1 MKKRIY
7 VMLAAVLVSFVAICQ
22 KVDVIPQP
30 AVVEVSNGKGFV
42 MNGTTTLY
50 IDKSMKE
57 MPAVEFLKKS
67 FSRSFAKELNVA
79 VKKKLKNKDLS
90 NAIVFVRVSDKKL
103 GAEGY
108 VLTIDDKHIV
118 VEANE
123 EAGFFYALQTL
134 YQLSDSDLLCGHLSD
149 SAFDNLAV
157 CSERI
162 EFPSCRIEDTPR
174 FSYRGKH
181 FDSARHFFTIEQVKK
196 HIDLMAYHKLNTLHF
211 HLTDD
216 QGWRVEIKRYPKLQS
231 VASKRKG
238 TIIGHYN
245 DNDQRNP
252 NYDGVP
258 HGGYYTQE
266 ELKEL
271 VAYAKARN
279 IEIIPEIDLPGHAS
293 AALAAYPELGC
304 KGSGYEVQGTWG
316 IFEEVFC
323 TKDSVLDFLKGVLD
337 EIIEIF
343 PSQYVHIGGDE
354 CPKTNWKTC
363 PKCQEQIKRF
373 GLKDEKELQSRFML
387 ILQEYLESK
396 GRKAI
401 AWDEILEGG
410 ATKGMTIMSWQGE
423 KAGEEAAKS
432 GLDAIMSPAAYLYF
446 DYYQGEPECEPLAI
460 GGYTTLKKVYYYE
473 PMPAGLT
480 PEQEKHIIGVQANTW
495 TEYIPTYD
503 KLQYM
508 DFPRVAALCES
519 AWCKPENKDYER
531 FLAKLEKLF
540 KAYDA
545 MNVNYSRSHYAINA
559 EVSYDMTKQSPMVN
573 LSTFAKNAD
582 IYYAF
587 DAENSQLTDL
597 DKQVFIE
604 FTENI
609 AITKPTVL
617 SAFAERDGKRV
628 SPIFKASYHP
638 NKATGKP
645 YTIENLNPQYSGS
658 TTYALTD
665 ALVGSQK
672 SYDKWVGTY
681 GYDYSVLVD
690 LQQEEEVS
698 EISINFLENVGSWI
712 FLPLSVD
719 FYVGMDSENLE
730 KIPADKVIISKEGQI
745 QNFKAEFDK
754 TKARFVKIFATSQKR
769 CPEDHPGAGYPA
781 HCFGDEIIVN

>member
-1 MKKRIY
+1 MIKKTICII
-7 VMLAAVLVSFVAICQ
+7 AVCLYCFTAFSQ
-22 KVDVIPQP
+22 KINVIPQP
-30 AVVEVSNGKGFV
+30 LSVEEYQTEGFELSKS
-42 MNGTTTLY
+42 TTLY
-50 IDKSMKE
+50 LDLKGEE
-57 MPAVEFLKKS
+57 MEVAKYLQNSFQLTFNSSLKV
-67 FSRSFAKELNVA
+67 LD
-79 VKKKLKNKDLS
+79 KKKIKRNS
-90 NAIVFVRVSDKKL
+90 ENAIVFVKVSDKKL
-103 GAEGY
+103 GKEGY
-108 VLTIDDKHIV
+108 ELNIDNKRIV
-118 VEANE
+118 VQANE
-123 EAGFFYALQTL
+123 KAGFFYALQTL
-134 YQLSDSDLLCGHLSD
+134 YQLSDGALLCGHYTYPKNVKSD
-149 SAFDNLAV
+149 AKSNVITLPACKIID
-157 CSERI
+157 S
-162 EFPSCRIEDTPR
+162 PR

-181 FDSARHFFTIEQVKK
+181 FDSARHFYTIEQVKT

-216 QGWRVEIKRYPKLQS
+216 QGWRVEIKRYPKLHT
-231 VASKRKG
+231 VGSKREG

-279 IEIIPEIDLPGHAS
+279 IDIIPEIDLPGHAS

-304 KGSGYEVQGTWG
+304 AGKGYKVQGTWG

-323 TKDSVLDFLKGVLD
+323 TDDSVLEFLKGVFD
-337 EIIEIF
+337 ELIEIF

-354 CPKTNWKTC
+354 CPKTMWKTC
-363 PKCQEQIKRF
+363 PKCQAQIKRY
-373 GLKDEKELQSRFML
+373 GLKDEKELQSHFMAL
-387 ILQEYLESK
+387 LQDYLESK
-396 GRKAI
+396 GRKVI

-410 ATKGMTIMSWQGE
+410 ARKGTTIMSWQGE
-423 KAGEEAAKS
+423 KAGEQSAKD

-460 GGYTTLKKVYYYE
+460 GGYTTLKKVYLYE

-480 PEQEKHIIGVQANTW
+480 PEQEKHIIGVQANSW

-508 DFPRVAALCES
+508 DFPRTAALCEL

-559 EVSYDMTKQSPMVN
+559 EVSYDVNLQSPIVN

-582 IYYAF
+582 IYY
-587 DAENSQLTDL
+587 STDTSANATFV
-597 DKQVFIE
+597 QFE
-604 FTENI
+604 GNI

-617 SAFAERDGKRV
+617 TAYAERDGKRV

-638 NKATGKP
+638 NKATGKS

-712 FLPLSVD
+712 FLPLSVE
-719 FYVGMDSENLE
+719 FFVGESPESLE
-730 KIPADKVIISKEGQI
+730 KISDSQVAISKSGQI
-745 QNFKAEFDK
+745 QNYKAAFDK
-754 TKARFVKIFATSQKR
+754 RKARFVKIFATSQKR
-769 CPEDHPGAGYPA
+769 CPDNHPGAGYPA